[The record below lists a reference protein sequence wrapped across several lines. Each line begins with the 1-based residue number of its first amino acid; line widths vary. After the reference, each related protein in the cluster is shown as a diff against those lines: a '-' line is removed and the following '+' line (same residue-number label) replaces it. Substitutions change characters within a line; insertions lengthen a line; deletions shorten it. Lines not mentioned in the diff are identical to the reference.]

1 MFNIDNI
8 DNASVEIYLMGRV
21 YPNSLVPRFVMNIPM
36 NGVPYGILTVKNV
49 DDANVVIHTGEYGI
63 MKFNNT
69 GSKAM
74 DGTALTF
81 VVIDSSPIEIV
92 PGTNNSYQTISYRL
106 GSFET
111 MDTRTLQKYG
121 TSTETMQQVFRHR
134 KIDDPVI
141 VIPPKT
147 TGDMMNWIVVKSD
160 MEQTLN
166 DVVEHSF
173 LEGDY
178 VYYTFSTDKCNY
190 LVSSVNRSKDY
201 YNHQLLMFYVNAK
214 RGGNASMFY
223 DSDSGYKT
231 WFFTTDTRWSDI
243 GKNKKDLFPHIT
255 YMTLTDNKPDVGL
268 CDNPCFSKLLKGAGY
283 TNQDE
288 IDKSFG
294 PSGYSFGTAYTIRDC
309 TINTHNMYQVSPIIR
324 RRYMASLGKKM
335 TVALTNLI
343 GPDVGS
349 SVYVYTKSKEL
360 RDDFSRPDP
369 IYCDEYVVLS
379 KQIVKN
385 DNMGNGQATA
395 EDTIVTILTLGS
407 ANLLYGHPKEVE
419 EEISKIKFPEY
430 NNAAKKL

>member
-1 MFNIDNI
+1 
-8 DNASVEIYLMGRV
+8 
-21 YPNSLVPRFVMNIPM
+21 
-36 NGVPYGILTVKNV
+36 
-49 DDANVVIHTGEYGI
+49 
-63 MKFNNT
+63 
-69 GSKAM
+69 
-74 DGTALTF
+74 
-81 VVIDSSPIEIV
+81 
-92 PGTNNSYQTISYRL
+92 
-106 GSFET
+106 
-111 MDTRTLQKYG
+111 
-121 TSTETMQQVFRHR
+121 
-134 KIDDPVI
+134 
-141 VIPPKT
+141 
-147 TGDMMNWIVVKSD
+147 MMNWIVVKSD

-166 DVVEHSF
+166 DIVEHSF

-190 LVSSVNRSKDY
+190 LVSSIERSKDY

-283 TNQDE
+283 MNQDE

-385 DNMGNGQATA
+385 DNMSNGQATA

-419 EEISKIKFPEY
+419 EEIAKIKFPEY